1 MMLVSNRERR
11 YNTPDL
17 FSMEH
22 DTYTE
27 HTPPEAT
34 TTLPKKEAGF
44 FTEIIRFTF
53 IALCIVIPI
62 RIFIAQPFIVQG
74 ASMDPTFATGQYLI
88 VDQLTYRF
96 EEIDRGDVIVFKYPK
111 DPSKFFIKRVIGLPG
126 DTLSIDRDTVY
137 IKNETHP
144 EGFKLE
150 EPYVQTM
157 RPDTILT
164 ETLGEHEYFVMGD
177 NRNASSDSRIWGVLR
192 DDLIVGRAFVRLLPV
207 SELSVLPGK
216 FTQPEVIVNP

>member
-1 MMLVSNRERR
+1 MER
-11 YNTPDL
+11 DIL
-17 FSMEH
+17 
-22 DTYTE
+22 TE
-27 HTPPEAT
+27 HTPVETPVAS
-34 TTLPKKEAGF
+34 PKKEVGF
-44 FTEIIRFTF
+44 FAEITRFTLV
-53 IALCIVIPI
+53 ALFIVIPI

-96 EEIDRGDVIVFKYPK
+96 EDVERGDVIVFKYPK
-111 DPSKFFIKRVIGLPG
+111 DPSKFFIKRVIGIPG
-126 DTLSIDRDTVY
+126 DTLTIERDTVY
-137 IKNETHP
+137 IKNKENP

-150 EPYVQTM
+150 EPYVQAM

-207 SELSVLPGK
+207 TEMGVLPGK
-216 FTQPEVIVNP
+216 FSQPAVVPANP